1 MSQDTATDIIAA
13 TTESTNNTSFKK
25 ATIFINIG
33 YPVTMPD
40 GSEQFVSLPFGLG
53 LDNMT
58 AAKTDT
64 SNPEFNALNQAKNQL
79 LQDLLEAA
87 QGVKPGTGVI
97 INDLSLELRVKAQPA
112 QTDAGSNPFMKR
124 KAFTI
129 AS

>member
-1 MSQDTATDIIAA
+1 MSQDTATDITSAV
-13 TTESTNNTSFKK
+13 ESTNNNGFKK
-25 ATIFINIG
+25 ATVFINIG
-33 YPVTMPD
+33 YPVSMPD
-40 GSEQFVSLPFGLG
+40 GSEQFVSLPFGIG

-64 SNPEFNALNQAKNQL
+64 SNAEFNALNQAKNQL

-97 INDLSLELRVKAQPA
+97 INDLQLELRVKAQPA

-129 AS
+129 AG